1 MAPSYSNYIS
11 RRCILLRQQ
20 MLVCLMVVN
29 TTFNNVSVLSW
40 RSVLLVEET
49 GGPGENHRPV
59 ASHWQT
65 FSHNVVHLALMGL
78 TTSVVIGTD
87 CKGSSKSNYHR
98 SRSRRPLV
106 NNIHHDYRKPYM
118 NKLIIIF
125 IYLMGFIGGSI
136 IVTIY
141 VFLPKVYRTS
151 MRIKSKKSLKNFVIR
166 VRK

>member
-1 MAPSYSNYIS
+1 MN
-11 RRCILLRQQ
+11 
-20 MLVCLMVVN
+20 
-29 TTFNNVSVLSW
+29 
-40 RSVLLVEET
+40 
-49 GGPGENHRPV
+49 
-59 ASHWQT
+59 
-65 FSHNVVHLALMGL
+65 L

-87 CKGSSKSNYHR
+87 CIGSSKYNYHR
-98 SRSRRPLV
+98 SWPRRPLV
-106 NNIHHDYRKPYM
+106 YNIHRDYRKPYM